1 MGSGSARGPTT
12 ICGSGLTA
20 AALKAR
26 LAVHFAGSAPAGAPA
41 PGLMPEA
48 GNDTASLR
56 RRRQGGSRRAWVQ
69 SSVAPGRDGVGMGG
83 VGGDAGTIRTGLGA
97 REHQRLLLA
106 EDLSWLLGQQALH
119 VRDTARVWAFSHACA
134 WGWVARPEPDAR
146 RTPDLGTGRSS
157 TRPPTAST
165 ACRLPPRP
173 PRQEHL
179 ILAALQSTAVSP
191 DGINFD
197 LL

>member
-12 ICGSGLTA
+12 ICGSGLSA

-56 RRRQGGSRRAWVQ
+56 RRRRGGSRRAWVQ

-83 VGGDAGTIRTGLGA
+83 VGGDAGTIRTGFGA

-134 WGWVARPEPDAR
+134 V
-146 RTPDLGTGRSS
+146 GRS
-157 TRPPTAST
+157 
-165 ACRLPPRP
+165 
-173 PRQEHL
+173 
-179 ILAALQSTAVSP
+179 
-191 DGINFD
+191 
-197 LL
+197 